1 MFLAQYLKSLS
12 FASDHYLTKKLG
24 FGLNF
29 NATEVLGSE
38 IWRFLSYQAC
48 KIDILKGFSTVFS
61 PLKKLQSPSRQ
72 QCSSH
77 IKITDPQV

>member
-29 NATEVLGSE
+29 NATGVLGSE

-48 KIDILKGFSTVFS
+48 KNDFFTLLLLYFSYK
-61 PLKKLQSPSRQ
+61 PNRELWQ
-72 QCSSH
+72 
-77 IKITDPQV
+77 